1 MIKKIIPKGESSRN
15 VLTLM
20 TGTSIAQAI
29 PIAISP
35 ILTRIYT
42 PNDFGVYALFIS
54 IAAIFGSIANARY
67 EMAIML
73 PDRDEDALNIAAL
86 GILISTILSCAL
98 LVIVIFFNT
107 SISILLG
114 NGNIGFWLYFI
125 PFSVWMIGLFNVLK
139 YYNNRQKNYK
149 DISRANIYKSLT
161 SSTIQIS
168 IGLLK
173 PGAAGLISGQL
184 VSGIV
189 ANTKLLR
196 NLFLNVNIKKTV
208 TIKKMKRM
216 AVEYINFPKFSLW
229 AVLANTLS
237 SNLVNI
243 LISIYF
249 SVTTLGLYSL
259 VRRVLGIPTSLL
271 GSSMGQVFYQE
282 ASIEYKETGTVIKSF
297 KSTFKKLCLISIIPF
312 AVLYVM
318 VADLF
323 VLVFGEKWMVA
334 GEYAEIFI
342 PLFLVMFIV
351 SPLSLANLINKKNK
365 EIMLWQFGLL
375 IISIAIIVYCNYL
388 GFSFSEMAVYMVG
401 ILSLYY
407 LWLLVITYIYV
418 LRS

>member
-1 MIKKIIPKGESSRN
+1 
-15 VLTLM
+15 M

-35 ILTRIYT
+35 LLTRIYT

-73 PDRDEDALNIAAL
+73 PHKDEDALNIAAL

-98 LVIVIFFNT
+98 LVIVVLFNS
-107 SISILLG
+107 SIATLIG
-114 NGNIGFWLYFI
+114 NNDIGFWLYFV
-125 PFSVWMIGLFNVLK
+125 PLSVWSIGLFNVLK
-139 YYNNRQKNYK
+139 YFNSRKKNYK
-149 DISRANIYKSLT
+149 DIATANIYKSLAT
-161 SSTIQIS
+161 ATIQLS
-168 IGLLK
+168 LGLLK

-196 NLFLNVNIKKTV
+196 NLFVNINIKKIV
-208 TIKKMKRM
+208 TIKKMKKM

-243 LISIYF
+243 LISVYF
-249 SVTTLGLYSL
+249 SVTTLGFYSL

-271 GSSMGQVFYQE
+271 GNSMGQVFFQE
-282 ASIEYKETGTVIKSF
+282 ASIEYKETGTIIKSF
-297 KSTFKKLCLISIIPF
+297 KSTLKKLCLISIIPF

-323 VLVFGEKWMVA
+323 VLVFGEEWMIA

-342 PLFLVMFIV
+342 PLFFVMFIV

-375 IISIAIIVYCNYL
+375 IISVAIIVYCNYL
-388 GFSFSEMAVYMVG
+388 GFSFNEMAVYMVG
-401 ILSLYY
+401 LLCIYY